1 MANLEHLYVILQER
15 GSDGALK
22 SEDSYEGIGETE
34 LTLSI
39 RYTYENGVL
48 ISKEWY
54 DCLGDTCTV
63 NQKAIYTFDEKKR
76 IKSIYCYKNDELTEY
91 TLYSYD

>member
-1 MANLEHLYVILQER
+1 MILQER